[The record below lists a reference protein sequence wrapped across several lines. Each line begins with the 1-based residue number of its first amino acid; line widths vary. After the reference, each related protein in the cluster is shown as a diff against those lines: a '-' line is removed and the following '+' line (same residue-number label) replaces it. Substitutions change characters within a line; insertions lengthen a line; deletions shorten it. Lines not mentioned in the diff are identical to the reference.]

1 MLSYFKKLIEKIIVL
16 FTQFWVIFVSKQPWS
31 VNTKELIESIKTY
44 LFLVNKYSTGI
55 YDYSLKFYSKPW
67 EYSNKAEFDS
77 NNIKL
82 KQFLL
87 TSALTGNII
96 CEKVKHQA
104 LYNLHSSV
112 NCILES
118 KKQLTEAA
126 TYLDQYEH

>member
-1 MLSYFKKLIEKIIVL
+1 MLTYFKKLLEKIIVL
-16 FTQFWVIFVSKQPWS
+16 FTQFWLIFVSEQSQS
-31 VNTKELIESIKTY
+31 VNTIELIESIKTY

-67 EYSNKAEFDS
+67 QYSNKAEFDS

-96 CEKVKHQA
+96 CDKVKHQA

-112 NCILES
+112 SCILES

-126 TYLDQYEH
+126 TYLDQYER

>member
-1 MLSYFKKLIEKIIVL
+1 MLTYVKKLLEKIIVL
-16 FTQFWVIFVSKQPWS
+16 FTQLWLIFISKQSQS
-31 VNTKELIESIKTY
+31 VNNTELIESIKTY
-44 LFLVNKYSTGI
+44 LFLVNKYSNGI

-67 EYSNKAEFDS
+67 QYSNKAEFDS

-96 CEKVKHQA
+96 CDKVKHQA

>member
-1 MLSYFKKLIEKIIVL
+1 MLTYFKKLIEKIIVL
-16 FTQFWVIFVSKQPWS
+16 FTQVWVIFVSKQAQS
-31 VNTKELIESIKTY
+31 VNAKELVETIKTY
-44 LFLVNKYSTGI
+44 LFLVDKYSTGI

-67 EYSNKAEFDS
+67 QYSNKKEFDS

-87 TSALTGNII
+87 SSALTGNII
-96 CEKVKHQA
+96 CDKVKHQA

-126 TYLDQYEH
+126 TYLDQYER

>member
-16 FTQFWVIFVSKQPWS
+16 FTQFWVIFVSKQSQS
-31 VNTKELIESIKTY
+31 VNAKELVETIKTY

-55 YDYSLKFYSKPW
+55 YDYSQKFYSKPW
-67 EYSNKAEFDS
+67 QYSNKKEFDS

-87 TSALTGNII
+87 SSALTGNII
-96 CEKVKHQA
+96 CDKVKHQA

-112 NCILES
+112 NCILDS

>member
-1 MLSYFKKLIEKIIVL
+1 MLTYFKNLIEKIIVL
-16 FTQFWVIFVSKQPWS
+16 FTQFWVIFVSKQSQS
-31 VNTKELIESIKTY
+31 VNAKELVETIKTY
-44 LFLVNKYSTGI
+44 LFLVDKYSTGI

-67 EYSNKAEFDS
+67 QYSNKEEFDS

-96 CEKVKHQA
+96 CDKVKHQA

-112 NCILES
+112 NCILDS

>member
-1 MLSYFKKLIEKIIVL
+1 MLTYFKILLKKIIVL
-16 FTQFWVIFVSKQPWS
+16 FTQFWVIFVSKQAQS
-31 VNTKELIESIKTY
+31 VNAKELVETIKTY
-44 LFLVNKYSTGI
+44 LFLVDKYSTGI

-67 EYSNKAEFDS
+67 QYSNKAEFDS

-96 CEKVKHQA
+96 CDKVKHQA

-126 TYLDQYEH
+126 TYLDQYER

>member
-1 MLSYFKKLIEKIIVL
+1 MLTYFKKLLEKIIVL
-16 FTQFWVIFVSKQPWS
+16 FTQFWVIFVGKQSQS
-31 VNTKELIESIKTY
+31 VNTIELIESIKTY

-55 YDYSLKFYSKPW
+55 NDYSLKSYSKPW
-67 EYSNKAEFDS
+67 QYSNKAEFDS

-96 CEKVKHQA
+96 CEEVKHQA

-126 TYLDQYEH
+126 TYLDQYER